1 MNALFIAS
9 LDLRD
14 HPLKTAKKKIR
25 AEYALALSYLVSE
38 VVIQAEEKRYTSE
51 RLKMY
56 QNVLLPGA
64 EVNTLFPIR
73 NGISCIRKLRRKKL
87 RYLLAYDVSL
97 ILPDGVS
104 TMQAVSIINS
114 CLSTRNQIDVDR
126 MAAILSGKIDIDK
139 KLLFVAPLIVQYRMN
154 QAFLSQ
160 PERRII
166 ITANT
171 SAGKSTLI
179 NALIGKP
186 LARTSQEV
194 CTGNVCYFFNK
205 AFEDNN
211 VHLSTKAL
219 TLNATADELHNYEWS
234 EPVSIASYFT
244 QCTSQMSRLCFIDT
258 PGVDAALYKNH
269 MDVTHTALQNE
280 RYDMILYV
288 VCPTRLGTD
297 AEIKHLKW
305 VLKNLPTKKV
315 IFVLNKLDNYR
326 DGSDSIEESVQGLKE
341 ELIKLGFENP
351 IICPV
356 SAYFSYLLKLKM
368 TGKRLADDETDEY
381 VHLSKKFMRPSYDLS
396 RYYVNVQSEGG
407 DSAEMKL
414 SKRAGI
420 YGLEKII
427 YGG

>member
-1 MNALFIAS
+1 
-9 LDLRD
+9 
-14 HPLKTAKKKIR
+14 
-25 AEYALALSYLVSE
+25 
-38 VVIQAEEKRYTSE
+38 
-51 RLKMY
+51 
-56 QNVLLPGA
+56 
-64 EVNTLFPIR
+64 
-73 NGISCIRKLRRKKL
+73 
-87 RYLLAYDVSL
+87 
-97 ILPDGVS
+97 
-104 TMQAVSIINS
+104 
-114 CLSTRNQIDVDR
+114 
-126 MAAILSGKIDIDK
+126 
-139 KLLFVAPLIVQYRMN
+139 
-154 QAFLSQ
+154 
-160 PERRII
+160 
-166 ITANT
+166 
-171 SAGKSTLI
+171 
-179 NALIGKP
+179 
-186 LARTSQEV
+186 
-194 CTGNVCYFFNK
+194 
-205 AFEDNN
+205 
-211 VHLSTKAL
+211 
-219 TLNATADELHNYEWS
+219 
-234 EPVSIASYFT
+234 
-244 QCTSQMSRLCFIDT
+244 MSRLCFIDT

-269 MDVTHTALQNE
+269 TDVTHTALQNE

-326 DGSDSIEESVQGLKE
+326 DGSDSIEESVQGLKG

>member
-1 MNALFIAS
+1 MNALFIAA

-87 RYLLAYDVSL
+87 RYLLAYDVAL

-211 VHLSTKAL
+211 EGKNVTTKTEMAYSDNSNRPDKI
-219 TLNATADELHNYEWS
+219 TVTVTADEKDTVYKFDNNMDGSLRNEIPENGKDAVQDKLDRTGGEVSSTKEEYDENGSLTETTVYITYES
-234 EPVSIASYFT
+234 EPSV
-244 QCTSQMSRLCFIDT
+244 
-258 PGVDAALYKNH
+258 
-269 MDVTHTALQNE
+269 
-280 RYDMILYV
+280 
-288 VCPTRLGTD
+288 
-297 AEIKHLKW
+297 
-305 VLKNLPTKKV
+305 
-315 IFVLNKLDNYR
+315 NYR
-326 DGSDSIEESVQGLKE
+326 TSI
-341 ELIKLGFENP
+341 LI
-351 IICPV
+351 
-356 SAYFSYLLKLKM
+356 
-368 TGKRLADDETDEY
+368 
-381 VHLSKKFMRPSYDLS
+381 
-396 RYYVNVQSEGG
+396 EG
-407 DSAEMKL
+407 
-414 SKRAGI
+414 I
-420 YGLEKII
+420 
-427 YGG
+427 